1 MSDHEHLKEDRDT
14 REQLNEPAPTRTSQ
28 ISSDPK
34 LHIHDGLDNS
44 DLRMLLDLATQ
55 QAKGKE

>member
-1 MSDHEHLKEDRDT
+1 MSTHDPLKKEQPNSGQRD
-14 REQLNEPAPTRTSQ
+14 EPAPEPPPGDNPR
-28 ISSDPK
+28 

-44 DLRMLLDLATQ
+44 DLRMLLDLATA